1 MIHAQLVRTFIISSL
16 ALSLSCTAAWAQSA
30 GVGGPAA
37 GNSALMPGTP
47 ARRIVAPAMAVQPG
61 FAGSVAQGTATATPI
76 PLTLGEAI
84 SRGLK
89 ANLGVLTSEQSGI
102 EARAQRRQ
110 ALSQLLPTVTG
121 TVSENVLQSNLD
133 TFGFNFP
140 NVPNSPFHVPKII
153 GPFAYSEAQANVSVT
168 GSVSSWRNLRS
179 ANQRQQAAQLSVKD
193 ARDLVVQAVGNAYL
207 SIIASAAR
215 IQSTEAQVNTAQV
228 LFGRASDQKKAGTAP
243 GIDVLRAQ
251 VELKRQQQLLV
262 VQKNQFQKD
271 KLTLGRVIGLPVGQD
286 FTVADPTPS
295 IPLQA
300 MSIADAL
307 QKAYA
312 NRADYQAAQTVVN
325 AAEESVKAAKA
336 QWLPTL
342 GVSGFYGDAGKTFG
356 NSHGVFAFAGSLN
369 FNIFDGG
376 RIRSEVQQQESE
388 LTNRKN
394 ELADIRGR
402 IDYEVRNA
410 LLDLQASN
418 EQVDVARSSV
428 DLAKQELTQA
438 QDRFS
443 SGVAD
448 NLEVVQAQQSVADAD
463 ETLISALYQNNLAKV
478 ELARA
483 LGLAEEGIRTYFTQN
498 TGNRP

>member
-1 MIHAQLVRTFIISSL
+1 MSVGCIAAKAQPPGASS
-16 ALSLSCTAAWAQSA
+16 SAATSQ
-30 GVGGPAA
+30 V
-37 GNSALMPGTP
+37 MPGTP
-47 ARRIVAPAMAVQPG
+47 APRVVSPVNMQAG
-61 FAGSVAQGTATATPI
+61 FSGSVPQGTATSTPI

-89 ANLGVLTSEQSGI
+89 ANLGLLTSEQAGI

-110 ALSQLLPTVTG
+110 ALSELLPTVTG
-121 TVSENVLQSNLD
+121 TISENVAQSNLD

-140 NVPNSPFHVPKII
+140 SVPNSPFHIPKII
-153 GPFAYSEAQANVSVT
+153 GPFSYSEAQANASFT
-168 GSVSSWRNLRS
+168 ASMSSWRNLRS
-179 ANQRQQAAQLSVKD
+179 ASQRQRAAQLSLKD

-207 SIIASAAR
+207 AIIASTAR

-262 VQKNQFQKD
+262 VQKNQFEKD

-295 IPLQA
+295 IPLEA
-300 MSIADAL
+300 MTVADAL
-307 QKAYA
+307 VKAYA
-312 NRADYQAAQTVVN
+312 NRADYQASEREVN

-336 QWLPTL
+336 QWLPTI

-356 NSHGVFAFAGSLN
+356 NSHGVFAFAGALN

-376 RIRSEVQQQESE
+376 RIRSEVQQQQTQLE
-388 LTNRKN
+388 NRKN
-394 ELADIRGR
+394 EFADLKGR
-402 IDYEVRNA
+402 IDYEVRTA
-410 LLDLQASN
+410 LLDLRASN
-418 EQVDVARSSV
+418 EQVDVARSNV

-448 NLEVVQAQQSVADAD
+448 NLEVVQAQQSVAAAD
-463 ETLISALYQNNLAKV
+463 ESLIGALYQNNLAKV
-478 ELARA
+478 ELTRA
-483 LGLAEEGIRTYFTQN
+483 LGLAEEGIRTFFTQN
-498 TGNRP
+498 TGKQP